1 MTYNYFNSGRLAFGK
16 KITAAFNSLNE
27 LLNSAKEHVDLTIGN
42 LSYYTGFNGKN
53 YPTPEPITGNMITR
67 TDELFDI
74 LNAGYF
80 VAQLTCDKTKM
91 YVKTTVFSK
100 EYSRITCATGET
112 EKRTGYA
119 IVKLSTSLTD
129 FNKSIRFSDSDDATT
144 GEMTLFQFVCTDDTV
159 LIKSPEKYNG
169 LGIGEAI
176 KYTSFSLTQI
186 GSGSYTSDKVAECV
200 LVKMGTSSGT
210 VEENPSPVLKLN
222 DNIIFR
228 MDYTHHGRPFFILY
242 LKNGDRIT
250 GDRVSTIYRI
260 NYNK

>member
-27 LLNSAKEHVDLTIGN
+27 LLNSAKEHIDLTIN
-42 LSYYTGFNGKN
+42 SLSYYTEFSGKN
-53 YPTPEPITGNMITR
+53 YQTPEPITGNMIAR

-80 VAQLTCDKTKM
+80 VCQLTCNKEEMQVKM
-91 YVKTTVFSK
+91 TVFSK
-100 EYSRITCATGET
+100 EYSRITCATGKT
-112 EKRTGYA
+112 NKRTGYA

-129 FNKSIRFSDSDDATT
+129 FNKTIRFSDSDDATT
-144 GEMTLFQFVCTDDTV
+144 GEMTLFQFVCSDDTV
-159 LIKSPEKYNG
+159 LIKSPEKYRG
-169 LGIGEAI
+169 LGIGECAR
-176 KYTSFSLTQI
+176 YTSFSLTNI
-186 GSGSYTSDKVAECV
+186 GSGSYTSNKLAECV
-200 LVKMGTSSGT
+200 LVKIGTSSGT
-210 VEENPSPVLKLN
+210 VEENPSPVLRLN

-242 LKNGDRIT
+242 LKEGDRIT
-250 GDRVSTIYRI
+250 GDRISTIYRI